1 MIFYDSGNRR
11 LRNFSRV
18 DLGFVL
24 TLTSG
29 EFRNRSDGRN
39 GEKMQKYR
47 KMRKRKINV
56 IDILLS

>member
-1 MIFYDSGNRR
+1 M
-11 LRNFSRV
+11 RV

-29 EFRNRSDGRN
+29 EFRNRLDGRN